1 MLPPIQSFIQGEC
14 MSVVKNGDTVK
25 VHYHGTLDDGTVF
38 DSSHERDPL
47 SFTLG
52 QGEII
57 PGFENAVQG
66 MSQGDSKN
74 VSIPPD
80 EAYGQRQEDNMLQ
93 VNQSDIPEE
102 INPEKGMVLQVKT
115 QDGQSRNVTVAE
127 VTDETVTLDG
137 NHPLAGENLN
147 FEINLVEVQPASA

>member
-1 MLPPIQSFIQGEC
+1 

-47 SFTLG
+47 NFTLG

-147 FEINLVEVQPASA
+147 FEINLVEVQPASADRKSVV

>member
-1 MLPPIQSFIQGEC
+1 
-14 MSVVKNGDTVK
+14 MSAVKNGDTVK

-47 SFTLG
+47 SFTIG
-52 QGEII
+52 QGQII

-66 MSQGDSKN
+66 MQTGESKK

-80 EAYGQRQEDNMLQ
+80 EAYGHRDDQNMLQ
-93 VNQSDIPEE
+93 VNRADIPEE

-115 QDGQSRNVTVAE
+115 EEDQSRHVTVAE
-127 VTDETVTLDG
+127 ITEETVTLDG

-147 FEINLVEVQPASA
+147 FEIEVVEVENT

>member
-1 MLPPIQSFIQGEC
+1 
-14 MSVVKNGDTVK
+14 MSAVKNGDTVK

-47 SFTLG
+47 SFTIG

-57 PGFENAVQG
+57 PGLENAVQG
-66 MSQGDSKN
+66 MNQGDTKS
-74 VSIPPD
+74 VSIPPE
-80 EAYGQRQEDNMLQ
+80 EAYGSRQEENMLQ
-93 VNQSDIPEE
+93 VNQTDIPEE
-102 INPEKGMVLQVKT
+102 INPEEGMVLQVKT

-127 VTDETVTLDG
+127 VTEEAVTLDG

-147 FEINLVEVQPASA
+147 FEINLVEVQPIS

>member
-1 MLPPIQSFIQGEC
+1 

-25 VHYHGTLDDGTVF
+25 VHYQGTLDDGTVF

-66 MSQGDSKN
+66 MNQGDSKN

-147 FEINLVEVQPASA
+147 FEINLVEVQPTSA

>member
-1 MLPPIQSFIQGEC
+1 

>member
-1 MLPPIQSFIQGEC
+1 
-14 MSVVKNGDTVK
+14 MSEVKNGDTVK

-57 PGFENAVQG
+57 PGFENAVQS
-66 MSQGDSKN
+66 MSQGESKK
-74 VSIPPD
+74 VSIPPE

-93 VNQSDIPEE
+93 VNQTDIPEE

-115 QDGQSRNVTVAE
+115 QDEQSRNVTVAE

>member
-1 MLPPIQSFIQGEC
+1 
-14 MSVVKNGDTVK
+14 MSAVKNGDTVK
-25 VHYHGTLDDGTVF
+25 VHYQGTLDDGTVF

-47 SFTLG
+47 SFTIG

-66 MSQGDSKN
+66 MNQGDTKS
-74 VSIPPD
+74 VSIPPE
-80 EAYGQRQEDNMLQ
+80 EAYGSRQEENMLQ
-93 VNQSDIPEE
+93 VNQTDIPEE
-102 INPEKGMVLQVKT
+102 INPEEGMVLQVKT

-127 VTDETVTLDG
+127 ITEETVTLDG

-147 FEINLVEVQPASA
+147 FEINLVEVQPVS

>member
-1 MLPPIQSFIQGEC
+1 

-74 VSIPPD
+74 VSIPPE

-93 VNQSDIPEE
+93 VNQTDIPEE

>member
-1 MLPPIQSFIQGEC
+1 

-47 SFTLG
+47 NFTLG

-127 VTDETVTLDG
+127 ITDETVTLDG

-147 FEINLVEVQPASA
+147 FEINLVEVQPTSA

>member
-1 MLPPIQSFIQGEC
+1 

-47 SFTLG
+47 NFTLG